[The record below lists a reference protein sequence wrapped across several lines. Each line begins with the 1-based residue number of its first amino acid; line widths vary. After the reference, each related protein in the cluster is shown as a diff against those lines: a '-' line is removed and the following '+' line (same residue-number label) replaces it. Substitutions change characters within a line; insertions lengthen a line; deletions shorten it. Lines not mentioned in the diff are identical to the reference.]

1 MFNVNLKFNYNIDER
16 FDRRL
21 IEEKLLLIT
30 SLKKNH
36 QVLSELGDFLYSI
49 YNKINI

>member
-30 SLKKNH
+30 SLKEK
-36 QVLSELGDFLYSI
+36 SPSSI
-49 YNKINI
+49 RTTW

>member
-21 IEEKLLLIT
+21 IEVKWLEIA
-30 SLKKNH
+30 SLKEK
-36 QVLSELGDFLYSI
+36 SPSSI
-49 YNKINI
+49 RTW